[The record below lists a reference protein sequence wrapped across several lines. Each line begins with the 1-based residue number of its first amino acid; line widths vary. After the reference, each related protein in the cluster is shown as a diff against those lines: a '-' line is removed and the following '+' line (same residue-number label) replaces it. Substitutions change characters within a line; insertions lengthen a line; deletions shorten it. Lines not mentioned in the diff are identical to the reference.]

1 MSITEKAAYLKGLM
15 DGMKLDETKD
25 ETKLLRALVSTVS
38 ELADEIADTQDDV
51 DTLNAYI
58 EEIDEDLGAV
68 EEYVFCGDDLDCD
81 FDCENCDEADECAYA
96 DEDFLPE
103 EDEEEKE
110 SE

>member
-25 ETKLLRALVSTVS
+25 ETKLLRALVSTIS

-51 DTLNAYI
+51 DTLNAYV

-68 EEYVFCGDDLDCD
+68 EEYVFGGDDLDCD
-81 FDCENCDEADECAYA
+81 FDCENCEDADDCEYA
-96 DEDFLPE
+96 DEEYEPE
-103 EDEEEKE
+103 EDPKDAE
-110 SE
+110 

>member
-51 DTLNAYI
+51 DTLNAYV

-68 EEYVFCGDDLDCD
+68 EEYVFGGDDLDCD
-81 FDCENCDEADECAYA
+81 FDCENCEDAENCEYA
-96 DEDFLPE
+96 DEDYEP
-103 EDEEEKE
+103 EDEEAKE
-110 SE
+110 EE

>member
-15 DGMKLDETKD
+15 DGMKLDDEKD

-51 DTLNAYI
+51 DTLNAYV

-68 EEYVFCGDDLDCD
+68 EEYVFGGDDLDCD
-81 FDCENCDEADECAYA
+81 FDCENCDEAVNCEYA
-96 DEDFLPE
+96 DEDFDPE
-103 EDEEEKE
+103 EGEEEKE
-110 SE
+110 AE